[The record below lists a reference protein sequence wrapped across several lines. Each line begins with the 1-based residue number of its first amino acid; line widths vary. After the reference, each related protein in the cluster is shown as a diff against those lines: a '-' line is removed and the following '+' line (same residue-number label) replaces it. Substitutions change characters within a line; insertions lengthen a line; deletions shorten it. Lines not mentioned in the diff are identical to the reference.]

1 MYALNSQCPYDLFGV
16 RVWLIAIFQVKLNM
30 LLCPKRKRKKEKE
43 EEERIHIVGT
53 RREIQL
59 KTNLSEN
66 YLKMRSFNTI
76 GI

>member
-30 LLCPKRKRKKEKE
+30 LLCQKKERERKE
-43 EEERIHIVGT
+43 QQGRIHIVGT

-59 KTNLSEN
+59 KTNFSEN
-66 YLKMRSFNTI
+66 YFKMRSFNTI
-76 GI
+76 GT

>member
-1 MYALNSQCPYDLFGV
+1 MS
-16 RVWLIAIFQVKLNM
+16 K
-30 LLCPKRKRKKEKE
+30 KERKKEKEEE

-53 RREIQL
+53 RRETQL

-66 YLKMRSFNTI
+66 YFKMRSFNTI

>member
-1 MYALNSQCPYDLFGV
+1 
-16 RVWLIAIFQVKLNM
+16 M
-30 LLCPKRKRKKEKE
+30 LLCPKKKRKKEKE